1 VSEENSAVI
10 DANATSSM
18 RTLTLVLY
26 GLYAAS
32 VLMGLTGV
40 VGVIIAHIR
49 LKETKGTI
57 FESHLRW
64 LIRTFWL
71 SLLMCLPGILLSFV
85 GIGLLLLIAISIWFI
100 YRIVV
105 GFLKLNDGKPID
117 DPSRLF

>member
-1 VSEENSAVI
+1 MSEENSAVI

-85 GIGLLLLIAISIWFI
+85 GIGLLLLVAISIWFI

>member
-1 VSEENSAVI
+1 MSEENSAVI

>member
-1 VSEENSAVI
+1 MSEENSAVI

-85 GIGLLLLIAISIWFI
+85 GIGLLLLVAISIWFI

-105 GFLKLNDGKPID
+105 GFLKLNEGKPID

>member
-1 VSEENSAVI
+1 
-10 DANATSSM
+10 
-18 RTLTLVLY
+18 
-26 GLYAAS
+26 
-32 VLMGLTGV
+32 MGLTGV

-85 GIGLLLLIAISIWFI
+85 GIGLLLLVAISIWFI

-105 GFLKLNDGKPID
+105 GFLKLNEGKPID